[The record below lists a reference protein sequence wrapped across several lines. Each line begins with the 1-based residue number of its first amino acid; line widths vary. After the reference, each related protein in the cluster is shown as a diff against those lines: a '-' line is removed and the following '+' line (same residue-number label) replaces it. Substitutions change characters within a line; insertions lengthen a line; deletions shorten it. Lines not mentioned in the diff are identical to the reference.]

1 MSAYLPMVWFLL
13 GIFGFLI
20 YLFKGGNEIVVS
32 CLVIMGIIVVAAL
45 VRQQLAR
52 KKRGYYIDKSGGA
65 EDGFIVYHEG
75 GKSVKLY
82 FDRAQDTIYVPSDAK
97 WKETMPEWAKEKKH
111 EIIARIKKQI
121 GTRLIGKSWRYEE
134 TDREETILPQS

>member
-1 MSAYLPMVWFLL
+1 MSSYLPMVWFLL

-32 CLVIMGIIVVAAL
+32 CLVIMGIIIVAAL
-45 VRQQLAR
+45 VRQQSVR
-52 KKRGYYIDKSGGA
+52 KKRDFYIDKSGGA

-75 GKSVKLY
+75 EKSLKVY

-97 WKETMPEWAKEKKH
+97 WKEIMPEWAKERKH
-111 EIIARIKKQI
+111 EIVDRIKKQI
-121 GTRLIGKSWRYEE
+121 GARLIGKSWRYEE
-134 TDREETILPQS
+134 TDREEAVLPQS